1 MGARKGKEREANHK
15 AYRKNVQNSD
25 SEKEER
31 RVKKNREEQDR
42 IDKE

>member
-1 MGARKGKEREANHK
+1 MGAGKGKEREANHK
-15 AYRKNVQNSD
+15 VYRKNMQNSD